1 MIENTEN
8 TDIIATALPTLP
20 ELQAKVDE
28 LEKQLSWARDARDH
42 NGKKLDEVRAY
53 IQGSID
59 SGSWSDEELE
69 EIFWEELADKLDL
82 EISKTVEVEITAR
95 WTATVKMPRSMSF
108 MNMTEHISISEPE
121 GSSYSSV
128 ELDDVWERDI
138 DITEA

>member
-8 TDIIATALPTLP
+8 TDIIATALPTLS

-82 EISKTVEVEITAR
+82 EISKTVDVEITAR
-95 WTATVKMPRSMSF
+95 WNATVKMPRGMSF

-128 ELDDVWERDI
+128 ELDNVWERDI

>member
-128 ELDDVWERDI
+128 ELDDVWEKDV